1 MSDARPGL
9 VKQIFSGI
17 GKTISWTRVIVI
29 NSVFLI
35 LLIVIAS
42 SLFGPGLKPLP
53 ERAPLK
59 INISGF
65 LVDQKSYI
73 DPITQLMGQGQ
84 GPAETLV
91 RDVTRSIHAATN
103 DPRVSKLIIDLQ
115 YFAGGGISKLEEI
128 GQALDKFKTSG
139 KEVIAVSD
147 FYTQNHYY
155 LASYADQVY
164 LHPMGSVMLT
174 GYGSY
179 RNYYKDALD
188 KLSVNMHVFR
198 VGEYKDAVEPF
209 LRSDMSEES
218 REHNS
223 QWINQL
229 WSVYTSRVESL
240 RQLPAG
246 AINDYINNF
255 TEHLKSVDGDAAQ
268 LALNTRLVDQL
279 ASRAE
284 LRRKFIQEFGE
295 GDDDDYLAIDF
306 QHYVA
311 HLNRETIKAP
321 DRVGLIVASG
331 TIYDGQQPPG
341 SIGGDS
347 LADLFRQARDDD
359 SIKAVVLRIDSGGGS
374 AFASEVIRNEIVATQ
389 AAGKPIVVSM
399 GSVAASGGYWIA
411 ANADEIWATPTT
423 ITGSIGVFAI
433 FPTLETSLEKIGV
446 TTDGIGTTELSG
458 AMRIDMP
465 VSPAA
470 AGVLQAQVDNI
481 YRRFINLVAEGRN
494 THPDLIH
501 PIAQGRVWSGSSAQD
516 FGLVDQLGYLDDAI
530 ASAAKRANL
539 DTFTIELIDVKL
551 SPFEQLIQDMSANTS
566 AIMSKVGI
574 GYRDRSGTQ
583 LLRTVAENQYK
594 AVTDFSNLITTMRNP
609 HDALAH
615 CTHCLV
621 PQ

>member
-53 ERAPLK
+53 ERAPLR

-539 DTFTIELIDVKL
+539 DSFTIELIDVKL

-566 AIMSKVGI
+566 AIMSKVGV
-574 GYRDRSGTQ
+574 GYRDRSGAQ